1 MYVAL
6 ILIQLAVSLI
16 MGCYFL
22 RAMRREKQIEGRPM
36 PESAREMEKLRKM
49 RDVHLNLPL
58 GEQVRPKQFSDIIGQ
73 EEGIA
78 ALRAILCGLY
88 RYIPLNVGV

>member
-22 RAMRREKQIEGRPM
+22 RAMKREKQ
-36 PESAREMEKLRKM
+36 
-49 RDVHLNLPL
+49 V
-58 GEQVRPKQFSDIIGQ
+58 
-73 EEGIA
+73 
-78 ALRAILCGLY
+78 
-88 RYIPLNVGV
+88 